1 MIRKFYLR
9 TGTWSRKCKML
20 MLMALCAITAQAYTT
35 ISDVV
40 IGNFKYNIYQ
50 ATAAGE
56 VTHAGCS
63 GLSSAGASLTDV
75 TIPGYV
81 TYNGQ
86 RLRVQDVGYAAFM
99 GNTNIKVVR
108 LGYGIEGV
116 SLSSFE
122 GCTSLYRVYLPSSMK
137 SVYKQSFYGCTNLT
151 YVMFAGDTPPTLGD
165 IAFYNTPSTKYVSCA
180 TYRGMN
186 AMKADERWSSHFS
199 NIGYHL
205 GYYACDFSR
214 TPNGTT
220 HYYVIRNGIPY
231 SNSGP
236 NRSSCLLV
244 GASVSTGTANI
255 RLEQNV
261 STIDNND
268 PGSYHF
274 YGVPDSAFM
283 NTSHIGTIEDNSTF
297 ADKIGIRAFYNCTN
311 LTSAQLR
318 VDSIESYAF
327 YNCTNL
333 ASVDFYNSQLGQ
345 GLRRLGGYAFG
356 QTALTTVTIPK
367 TTIQTMGYAP
377 FYNCQS
383 LKSITVDEA
392 NTAYCSYNDC
402 LYNKSKTWLYQIPGA
417 VVNNSNQA
425 DFIPTTL
432 TRVLMFAGYGNTT
445 LTNLNLS
452 YGVTTIDDQAFS
464 LMSKLSTVRLPSSLT
479 SIGQYAFRTS
489 PVTQIYCAADNPPSF
504 TFGGFTD
511 AQLSNIKLTVPYGRW
526 SAYKSNAYWGKLNI
540 NYDNGSWCLAYDFLN
555 QGTGYRVINS
565 SEAAVVYIKDGNNGI
580 YPTITV
586 GNKTFDVT
594 EIGNW
599 ASYHTRVGVSITNGY
614 TIKRIKPRAFYNCEL
629 SNFTFSNIEEIGDS
643 AFMNT
648 TQLKVNVGYDPLAT
662 TKLKSIKPHAFDG
675 SNLTAFKGYAP
686 LTYIGHDAFARTT
699 NMTTV
704 DLSACTS
711 LQYIYDYAFAQ
722 RSADVNTSGPG
733 AAHETVKLPNSVT
746 SIGYYAFY
754 NNVLSTFNFPA
765 NLKYLR
771 KSALQRSGISG
782 VVELPYGITTL
793 EEDCLTASN
802 ITRIVLPASVTA
814 VHSRFFNVSSYDN
827 PKLNAV
833 VINTSSPL
841 AFTNDNE
848 DINYDYQRA
857 TGIANATIYVPVSK
871 VNTWKADNHWK
882 FGFNIVEGSYDFTGV
897 TGDKFTV
904 TSFVPSGTGTCRI
917 VYNPETYN
925 SHTSLVLNMAYD
937 KYQRNYYIT
946 EIGEKCFYNATNLN
960 TIYLGDKVRVIG
972 PYAFAGSNLS
982 KINNEEALNGE
993 TPVSNGFI
1001 RTSVVSIGS
1010 YAFNNCKN
1018 LHELFLPHISGRNTL
1033 SVGSYFFGNNA
1044 SDFKCWVDY
1053 RCLGDYVGSTTWDQ
1067 NKVYPHLL
1075 LDSEWQSFACV
1086 KPINFQGTNVEAY
1099 TVSNYSQ
1106 SEKKATLSNVT
1117 TLAAINGGVVH
1128 GNANGTYYR
1137 LNYGSGGTTSAWLE
1151 GVTASAQTVNSSSEL
1166 SYFKINATKP
1176 QFDKITTNTTFGRG
1190 YAYLKLNTSITGG
1203 ATTITTNLS
1212 GDTGLKGDVN
1222 GDGRVNVSDVSAL
1235 INMILGIT
1243 AMDQTRA
1250 DINGDNR
1257 VNVSDVSAL
1266 INLIL
1271 GIG

>member
-1 MIRKFYLR
+1 MIKKFY
-9 TGTWSRKCKML
+9 TSAGWTRKCMTL
-20 MLMALCAITAQAYTT
+20 MIMALCAITAQAYTT

-231 SNSGP
+231 SNSGT

-244 GASVSTGTANI
+244 GASAGTGTANI

-283 NTSHIGTIEDNSTF
+283 NMSHIGTIVDNSTF

-327 YNCTNL
+327 YNCTKL

-402 LYNKSKTWLYQIPGA
+402 LYDKSKTWLYQIPGA

-511 AQLSNIKLTVPYGRW
+511 AQLKNITLTVPYGRW
-526 SAYKSNAYWGKLNI
+526 SAYKNNTYWGKLNL
-540 NYDNGSWCLAYDFLN
+540 NTAQGSWCMAYDFLN

-599 ASYHTRVGVSITNGY
+599 ASYNTRVGVSITNGY

-629 SNFTFSNIEEIGDS
+629 SNFTFSNVEEIGDS

-648 TQLKVNVGYDPLAT
+648 TQMKVDLNSGTFALT
-662 TKLKSIKPHAFDG
+662 HLKSIYPHAFDG

-686 LTYIGHDAFARTT
+686 LTYIGHDAFARTS
-699 NMTTV
+699 NMKTV
-704 DLSACTS
+704 DLSACTG
-711 LQYIYDYAFAQ
+711 LKYIYDYVFAQ
-722 RSADVNTSGPG
+722 ISANPNGGNVA

-754 NNVLSTFNFPA
+754 NNVLSTFNLPA
-765 NLKYLR
+765 NLQHLR
-771 KSALQRSGISG
+771 KYAFKNSALAGE
-782 VVELPYGITTL
+782 VELPYGITTL
-793 EEDCLTASN
+793 EEECLSSDY
-802 ITRIVLPASVTA
+802 ITRIVIPASITS
-814 VHSRFFNVSSYDN
+814 VHSRFFNTFSYSN
-827 PKLNAV
+827 PKLNTV
-833 VINTSSPL
+833 VINTTTPL
-841 AFTNDNE
+841 TFVNDNE
-848 DINYDYQRA
+848 DINYSYQRA
-857 TGIANATIYVPVSK
+857 TALEGTTIYVPVGK
-871 VNTWKADNHWK
+871 VTTWKGDDHWK
-882 FGFNIVEGSYDFTGV
+882 SGFNIAEGSYDFTGV

-904 TSFVPSGTGTCRI
+904 ITSVPSGTGTCRI
-917 VYNPETYN
+917 VYNPETY
-925 SHTSLVLNMAYD
+925 
-937 KYQRNYYIT
+937 
-946 EIGEKCFYNATNLN
+946 
-960 TIYLGDKVRVIG
+960 
-972 PYAFAGSNLS
+972 
-982 KINNEEALNGE
+982 
-993 TPVSNGFI
+993 
-1001 RTSVVSIGS
+1001 
-1010 YAFNNCKN
+1010 
-1018 LHELFLPHISGRNTL
+1018 
-1033 SVGSYFFGNNA
+1033 
-1044 SDFKCWVDY
+1044 
-1053 RCLGDYVGSTTWDQ
+1053 
-1067 NKVYPHLL
+1067 
-1075 LDSEWQSFACV
+1075 
-1086 KPINFQGTNVEAY
+1086 
-1099 TVSNYSQ
+1099 
-1106 SEKKATLSNVT
+1106 
-1117 TLAAINGGVVH
+1117 
-1128 GNANGTYYR
+1128 
-1137 LNYGSGGTTSAWLE
+1137 
-1151 GVTASAQTVNSSSEL
+1151 
-1166 SYFKINATKP
+1166 
-1176 QFDKITTNTTFGRG
+1176 
-1190 YAYLKLNTSITGG
+1190 
-1203 ATTITTNLS
+1203 
-1212 GDTGLKGDVN
+1212 
-1222 GDGRVNVSDVSAL
+1222 
-1235 INMILGIT
+1235 
-1243 AMDQTRA
+1243 
-1250 DINGDNR
+1250 
-1257 VNVSDVSAL
+1257 
-1266 INLIL
+1266 
-1271 GIG
+1271 